1 MMIDPKLYHSTHLF
15 YIPSRIYHCSPM
27 DLSRESKTST
37 NTSEFKESVEMRNA
51 SDTKSESLP
60 KVEKARFSK
69 SICNASTSIVQVHMK
84 IIWSHA
90 LLLIHF
96 SCYYLMVN
104 EGDFSRKTPNHFSHI
119 FFSSSFGYCF
129 QPNMIKLC
137 NAMSKSLLKKRFTVK
152 DRGSN
157 KTLGKI
163 EADF

>member
-1 MMIDPKLYHSTHLF
+1 
-15 YIPSRIYHCSPM
+15 M

-69 SICNASTSIVQVHMK
+69 LICNASTSIVQVHMK

-96 SCYYLMVN
+96 SCDYLVVI
-104 EGDFSRKTPNHFSHI
+104 EGDFSRKAPNHFSHI
-119 FFSSSFGYCF
+119 FFSCSFGYYF
-129 QPNMIKLC
+129 
-137 NAMSKSLLKKRFTVK
+137 
-152 DRGSN
+152 
-157 KTLGKI
+157 
-163 EADF
+163 